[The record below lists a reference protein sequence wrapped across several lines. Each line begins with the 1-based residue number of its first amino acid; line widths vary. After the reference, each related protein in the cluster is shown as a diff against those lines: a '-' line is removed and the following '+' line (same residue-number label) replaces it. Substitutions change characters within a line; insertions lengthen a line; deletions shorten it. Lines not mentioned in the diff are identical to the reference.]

1 MRVYCFGNE
10 FTDEDSLA
18 KEICSELSGF
28 EFVKI
33 DNVLDFVEMSEIAAC
48 KAISEHAQK
57 AKLFDNKDSKLV
69 IMDVVRGITRPKLF
83 IGSDAFKTRPGNAH
97 DLDLGF
103 FLKLLK
109 KVKKEK
115 TVHIIGVPSNGNK
128 ELIKKEVKK
137 ILAKLS
143 HSSATATA

>member
-1 MRVYCFGNE
+1 MKIYCFGNE
-10 FTDEDSLA
+10 FIKGDSMA
-18 KEICSELSGF
+18 REICSELNGF

-33 DNVLDFVEMSEIAAC
+33 DNVLDFVEMLEIAAC

-69 IMDVVRGITRPKLF
+69 IMDVVRGITRPRLF
-83 IGSDAFKTRPGNAH
+83 VDLDEFETRPENTH

-109 KVKKEK
+109 EIKKEK
-115 TVHIIGVPSNGNK
+115 KVWVIGIPRKGDK
-128 ELIKKEVKK
+128 KLIKQGLKK
-137 ILAKLS
+137 ILNRLS
-143 HSSATATA
+143 AAATA